1 MKRTPV
7 ALPPAKWKA
16 AMQELESLIGKPNP
30 ELERITTAQKIMVAI
45 IAAGTAVLIAGLLY
59 LLAILK

>member
-1 MKRTPV
+1 
-7 ALPPAKWKA
+7 
-16 AMQELESLIGKPNP
+16 MQELESLIGKPNP